1 MMPNQI
7 TWMRGLMVWLTSVMM
22 IQQLPY
28 LRHTSPLKERKPNF
42 CPTSRKFQNSLS
54 IMGNFRSVFRLFLM
68 YLKRP
73 VHQIGLLRWVL
84 SFEQVSRVWAFQ
96 SRSSEMSADGFQWF
110 VVGLLLD
117 AEKHS
122 SLGHIFHVTSNLA
135 TSFLHSLA
143 IGNSGIYW
151 TVLIENWW
159 HLMMGMRQVP
169 DHFCCKI
176 TMDIFRDPVITP
188 SGITYERSA
197 LLEHLRK
204 VSLIFW
210 SSTPSVFYD
219 KWQHSRLIN
228 LLWQIPKVLPC
239 HVEM

>member
-1 MMPNQI
+1 V
-7 TWMRGLMVWLTSVMM
+7 G
-22 IQQLPY
+22 
-28 LRHTSPLKERKPNF
+28 F
-42 CPTSRKFQNSLS
+42 
-54 IMGNFRSVFRLFLM
+54 
-68 YLKRP
+68 
-73 VHQIGLLRWVL
+73 VL
-84 SFEQVSRVWAFQ
+84 WTRRVWAFQ
-96 SRSSEMSADGFQWF
+96 SMSLEISADGFQWF
-110 VVGLLLD
+110 VVGLLWD

-122 SLGHIFHVTSNLA
+122 SLGHIFRATSNLA
-135 TSFLHSLA
+135 TSFLLSLA
-143 IGNSGIYW
+143 IWNSGIYW
-151 TVLIENWW
+151 TVLIENLW

-239 HVEM
+239 NVEL